1 MVDWNKK
8 LREAASKI
16 PAVNAALGVYD
27 AATAGKKEYQRRSEQ
42 VRKEK
47 SITTNNKPKSNVSST
62 PIQDRAKQRNSQ
74 AVSSGSSNI
83 KAVGNKQDIQSM
95 IVRIAQEEGVDPA
108 LALSIAHVE
117 TGGSFNPNAVGDNGN
132 SFGLFQIHK
141 PSHPDYKGGTDPEAN
156 TRYGLRLFK
165 NLLDRNG
172 GSVNKAIWAYNAG
185 QGNLN
190 KGILPSSTKD
200 YINKVAAL
208 GPQYRQMGISADAP
222 VSPENRAI
230 IQSMAQG
237 QVPNTQQGQ
246 GRIQDNAE
254 LLKLAL
260 DNIKAPEPAQKTEEL
275 KALEQQMIQDVNNSR
290 TSDLSIPNMYQQ
302 LQDRYAQ
309 LNDIINTGDPRYQG
323 EIVQG
328 QRYYV
333 DPKEY
338 QQRAQYDR
346 IAANTAYMMG
356 RPAPKQSRA
365 QDYLDEQLAQYQIAK
380 ANEAGVPY
388 DDYQAALLDRQRQ
401 QISARAAQ
409 IESNLKMALANE
421 DNVFRK
427 QQIIAQIE
435 NNAVSAQN
443 AINQLEYQ
451 YQNNLVDSYM
461 TGQQNLQL
469 QNLKNTFAQAQK
481 EQEFKNN
488 IFMEN
493 YKNKLG
499 MERDAAKP
507 QSQSSQ
513 WGGLN
518 AINGVVRYD
527 PEKAGMLLEASGLGR
542 QLFPN
547 LTPEQAK
554 AVFGSNKPKPTQG
567 GILDA
572 LRQKY
577 LGIIGGNIQANEQ

>member
-16 PAVNAALGVYD
+16 PAVNAALGIYD

-42 VRKEK
+42 ARKEK
-47 SITTNNKPKSNVSST
+47 EVTKSNSNTNKPKVETVSST
-62 PIQDRAKQRNSQ
+62 PIQDRAKQRAQ
-74 AVSSGSSNI
+74 GSSNI

-132 SFGLFQIHK
+132 SFGLFQIHR

-190 KGILPSSTKD
+190 KGILPATTKD

-230 IQSMAQG
+230 IQSMGTGNQ
-237 QVPNTQQGQ
+237 PIPQQGQ

-260 DNIKAPEPAQKTEEL
+260 DNIKAPEPAPKTEEL
-275 KALEQQMIQDVNNSR
+275 KALEQQMIQDVNDSR
-290 TSDLSIPNMYQQ
+290 ASDLSIPNMYQQ

-309 LNDIINTGDPRYQG
+309 LNNTINTGDPRYQG

-356 RPAPKQSRA
+356 RPAPTQSRA
-365 QDYLDEQLAQYQIAK
+365 QDYLNEQLAQYQIAK

-388 DDYQAALLDRQRQ
+388 ADYQAALLDRQKQ
-401 QISARAAQ
+401 QISAQAAQ

-451 YQNNLVDSYM
+451 YQNNLVNNYM
-461 TGQQNLQL
+461 QGQQNTQL
-469 QNLKNTFAQAQK
+469 QTLKNAYAKAQAD
-481 EQEFKNN
+481 EQFKRNM
-488 IFMEN
+488 FMEQ
-493 YKNKLG
+493 YKNKLN

-507 QSQSSQ
+507 QSQSNEWSA
-513 WGGLN
+513 LN
-518 AINGVVRYD
+518 SINALAKYD
-527 PEKAGMLLEASGLGR
+527 PARAGQLIEAAGLGPK
-542 QLFPN
+542 LFPN
-547 LTPEQAK
+547 MTPEQAQ
-554 AVFGSNKPKPTQG
+554 AVFGSNKPKPSQG
-567 GILDA
+567 GIMDW
-572 LRQKY
+572 LRQHS
-577 LGIIGGNIQANEQ
+577 GIIGGNIQANEQ

>member
-1 MVDWNKK
+1 MVDFKKK
-8 LREAASKI
+8 LEEAYSRLFPV
-16 PAVNAALGVYD
+16 PATITAAAGLGAQEV
-27 AATAGKKEYQRRSEQ
+27 KRRSEQ
-42 VRKEK
+42 VKKETAK
-47 SITTNNKPKSNVSST
+47 ANQQTKPKNNVSST
-62 PIQDRAKQRNSQ
+62 PIQDRAKQRANTPTTGVK
-74 AVSSGSSNI
+74 AVS
-83 KAVGNKQDIQSM
+83 NKQDIQSM

-108 LALSIAHVE
+108 LALSIAQIE
-117 TGGSFNPNAVGDNGN
+117 SGFNPNAIGDNGK
-132 SFGLFQIHK
+132 SQGLFQIYG
-141 PSHPDYKGGTDPEAN
+141 PAHPDYKGGTDPEAN

-165 NLLDRNG
+165 GLLDRNG

-185 QGNLN
+185 QGNVDR
-190 KGILPSSTKD
+190 GILPASTKD
-200 YINKVAAL
+200 YINKVASL
-208 GPQYRQMGISADAP
+208 GPQYRQMGISADVP

-237 QVPNTQQGQ
+237 QAQPTTQGQ

-260 DNIKAPEPAQKTEEL
+260 DNIKAPEPAAKTEEL

-309 LNDIINTGDPRYQG
+309 LNNTINTGDPRYQG

-328 QRYYV
+328 QKYYV

-356 RPAPKQSRA
+356 RPAPTQSRA
-365 QDYLDEQLAQYQIAK
+365 QDYLNEQLAQYQIAK

-388 DDYQAALLDRQRQ
+388 ADYQAALLDRQKQ
-401 QISARAAQ
+401 QISAQAAQ

-443 AINQLEYQ
+443 AMNQLEYQ
-451 YQNNLVDSYM
+451 YKNNLVNNYM
-461 TGQQNLQL
+461 TGQQNVQL
-469 QNLKNTFAQAQK
+469 QGLKNAYAQAQA
-481 EQEFKNN
+481 EDEFKKQ
-488 IFMEN
+488 MVLEQ
-493 YKNKLG
+493 YKNKLN

-507 QSQSSQ
+507 QTQSSE
-513 WGGLN
+513 WSALN
-518 AINGVVRYD
+518 SINALAKYD
-527 PEKAGMLLEASGLGR
+527 PAKAGQLIEAAGLGPK
-542 QLFPN
+542 LFPN
-547 LTPEQAK
+547 MTPEQAQ
-554 AVFGSNKPKPTQG
+554 AVFGSNKPQPSQG
-567 GILDA
+567 GIMDW
-572 LRQKY
+572 LRQHS
-577 LGIIGGNIQANEQ
+577 GIIGGNIQANEQ

>member
-1 MVDWNKK
+1 MVNWKEKFDYAYSR
-8 LREAASKI
+8 LFPTAAGISAIAESGAREVK
-16 PAVNAALGVYD
+16 
-27 AATAGKKEYQRRSEQ
+27 RRSEQ
-42 VRKEK
+42 TRKENMAK
-47 SITTNNKPKSNVSST
+47 SNNAKPKSNISST
-62 PIQDRAKQRNSQ
+62 PIQDRAKQRNNQ
-74 AVSSGSSNI
+74 AVSSGSNI
-83 KAVGNKQDIQSM
+83 KAVSNKQDIQSM
-95 IVRIAQEEGVDPA
+95 IVRIALEEGVDPA
-108 LALSIAHVE
+108 LALSIAQIE
-117 TGGSFNPNAVGDNGN
+117 SGFNPNAIGDNGK
-132 SFGLFQIHK
+132 SQGLFQIYG
-141 PSHPDYKGGTDPEAN
+141 PAHPDYKGGTDPEAN

-165 NLLDRNG
+165 GLLDRNG

-185 QGNLN
+185 QGNVD
-190 KGILPSSTKD
+190 KGILPASTKE
-200 YINKVAAL
+200 YINKVASL

-230 IQSMAQG
+230 IQSMDQSQQA
-237 QVPNTQQGQ
+237 TTQGQ

-260 DNIKAPEPAQKTEEL
+260 DNIKAPEPAPKTEEL
-275 KALEQQMIQDVNNSR
+275 KALEQQIIEDVNNSR

-309 LNDIINTGDPRYQG
+309 LDNTINTGDPRYQG

-356 RPAPKQSRA
+356 RPAPTQSRA
-365 QDYLDEQLAQYQIAK
+365 QDYLNEQLAQYQIAK

-388 DDYQAALLDRQRQ
+388 ADYQAALLDRQKQ
-401 QISARAAQ
+401 QISAQAAQ

-443 AINQLEYQ
+443 AMNQLEYQ
-451 YQNNLVDSYM
+451 YQNNLVNNYM
-461 TGQQNLQL
+461 QGQQNMQL
-469 QNLKNTFAQAQK
+469 QELKNANEQAQADKQ
-481 EQEFKNN
+481 FKRDL
-488 IFMEN
+488 FMEQ

-499 MERDAAKP
+499 IERDAAKP
-507 QSQSSQ
+507 QSQSNE

-518 AINGVVRYD
+518 AINGLVQYD
-527 PEKAGMLLEASGLGR
+527 TGKAGVLLGASGLGQR
-542 QLFPN
+542 LFPY
-547 LTPEQAK
+547 LTPEQAQS
-554 AVFGSNKPKPTQG
+554 VFGSNKPKPSQG
-567 GILDA
+567 GIMDW
-572 LRQKY
+572 LRQHS
-577 LGIIGGNIQANEQ
+577 GIIGGNVQANEQ

>member
-1 MVDWNKK
+1 MVNWKEKFDYAYSR
-8 LREAASKI
+8 LFPTAAGISAIAESGAREVK
-16 PAVNAALGVYD
+16 
-27 AATAGKKEYQRRSEQ
+27 RRSEQ
-42 VRKEK
+42 TRKENMAK
-47 SITTNNKPKSNVSST
+47 SNNAKPKSNISST
-62 PIQDRAKQRNSQ
+62 PIQDRAKQRNNQ
-74 AVSSGSSNI
+74 TVSSGSNI

-95 IVRIAQEEGVDPA
+95 IVRIALEEGVDPA
-108 LALSIAHVE
+108 LALSIAQIE
-117 TGGSFNPNAVGDNGN
+117 SGFNPNAIGDNGK
-132 SFGLFQIHK
+132 SQGLFQIYG
-141 PSHPDYKGGTDPEAN
+141 PAHPDYKGGTDPEAN

-165 NLLDRNG
+165 GLLDRNG

-185 QGNLN
+185 QGNVD
-190 KGILPSSTKD
+190 KGILPASTKD
-200 YINKVAAL
+200 YINRVAAL

-230 IQSMAQG
+230 IQSMDQSQQA
-237 QVPNTQQGQ
+237 TTQGQ

-260 DNIKAPEPAQKTEEL
+260 DNIKAPEPAPKTEEL
-275 KALEQQMIQDVNNSR
+275 KALEQQMIEDVNNSR

-309 LNDIINTGDPRYQG
+309 LDNTINAGDPRYQG

-356 RPAPKQSRA
+356 RPVPTQSRA

-388 DDYQAALLDRQRQ
+388 ADYQAALLDRQKQ
-401 QISARAAQ
+401 QISAQAAQ

-421 DNVFRK
+421 DNIFRK

-443 AINQLEYQ
+443 AMNQLEYQ
-451 YQNNLVDSYM
+451 YQNNLVNNYM
-461 TGQQNLQL
+461 QGQQNMQL
-469 QNLKNTFAQAQK
+469 QELKNANEQAQADRQ
-481 EQEFKNN
+481 FKRNL
-488 IFMEN
+488 FMEQ

-499 MERDAAKP
+499 IERDAAKP
-507 QSQSSQ
+507 QSQSNE

-518 AINGVVRYD
+518 AINGLVQYD
-527 PEKAGMLLEASGLGR
+527 TGKAGVLLGASGLGQR
-542 QLFPN
+542 LFPY
-547 LTPEQAK
+547 LTPEQAQS
-554 AVFGSNKPKPTQG
+554 VFGSNKPKPSQG
-567 GILDA
+567 GIMDW
-572 LRQKY
+572 LRQHS
-577 LGIIGGNIQANEQ
+577 GIIGGNVQANEQ

>member
-8 LREAASKI
+8 LRQAAAKI

-27 AATAGKKEYQRRSEQ
+27 AATAGKKEVQRRSEQ
-42 VRKEK
+42 ARKENNQK
-47 SITTNNKPKSNVSST
+47 EANNNKPKANVSST
-62 PIQDRAKQRNSQ
+62 PIQDRAKQRSSQ
-74 AVSSGSSNI
+74 TVSSGSNI
-83 KAVGNKQDIQSM
+83 KAVSNKQDIQSM

-108 LALSIAHVE
+108 LALSIAQIE
-117 TGGSFNPNAVGDNGN
+117 SGFNPNAIGDNGK
-132 SFGLFQIHK
+132 SQGLFQIYG
-141 PSHPDYKGGTDPEAN
+141 PAHPDYKGGTDPEAN

-165 NLLDRNG
+165 GLLDRNG

-185 QGNLN
+185 QGNVDR
-190 KGILPSSTKD
+190 GILPASTKD
-200 YINKVAAL
+200 YINKVASL

-237 QVPNTQQGQ
+237 QVQQPITQGQ
-246 GRIQDNAE
+246 GRIQDNPE
-254 LLKLAL
+254 LLKMAL
-260 DNIKAPEPAQKTEEL
+260 ENIKAPEPAPKTEEL

-309 LNDIINTGDPRYQG
+309 LNNTINTGDPRYQG

-356 RPAPKQSRA
+356 RPAPTQSRA
-365 QDYLDEQLAQYQIAK
+365 QDYLNEQLAQYQIAK

-388 DDYQAALLDRQRQ
+388 ADYQAALLDRQKQ
-401 QISARAAQ
+401 QISAQAAQ

-443 AINQLEYQ
+443 AMNQLEYQ
-451 YQNNLVDSYM
+451 YKNNLVSSYM
-461 TGQQNLQL
+461 QGQQNTELQA
-469 QNLKNTFAQAQK
+469 LKNAYAQAQAD
-481 EQEFKNN
+481 EQFKRNL
-488 IFMEN
+488 FMEQ

-499 MERDAAKP
+499 IERDAAKP
-507 QSQSSQ
+507 QSQSSE
-513 WGGLN
+513 WSSLN
-518 AINGVVRYD
+518 AINALSGYD
-527 PEKAGMLLEASGLGR
+527 TSKAGQLIEAAGLG
-542 QLFPN
+542 QKLFPN
-547 LTPEQAK
+547 MTPEQAQ
-554 AVFGSNKPKPTQG
+554 AVFGSNKPKPSQG
-567 GILDA
+567 GIMDW
-572 LRQKY
+572 LRQHS
-577 LGIIGGNIQANEQ
+577 GIIGGNIQANEQ